1 MEQPLH
7 PQRPSAD
14 ITRYKILRA
23 AKTLF
28 AEKGFS
34 ATSISMIAKSAK
46 INQSLIYHHFG
57 DKQKLWQQVKSD
69 LLQQQLDLNEAD
81 KVKFRTCAS
90 LEEFVRLIFKARYT
104 LYDAHPEILRMLNWQ
119 RVESH
124 EDKVYPIREEIY
136 NFLLGRIKHFQSEA
150 MINPKINPDAAVI
163 LMLTASASWYL
174 DEYPP
179 LSIALPEQLE
189 EMKKQYKELA
199 IKSVVA
205 ALQ

>member
-23 AKTLF
+23 AKILF

-34 ATSISMIAKSAK
+34 ATSISMIAKTAK

-69 LLQQQLDLNEAD
+69 LLQQQLDLNETD
-81 KVKFRTCAS
+81 KVKFKTCAS
-90 LEEFVRLIFKARYT
+90 LEELVRLIFNARYT

-124 EDKVYPIREEIY
+124 EDKVYPIREELY
-136 NFLLGRIKHFQSEA
+136 KFLLGRINYFQSEA
-150 MINPKINPDAAVI
+150 MINPKINPDVAVI
-163 LMLTASASWYL
+163 LILTASASWFL

-179 LSIALPEQLE
+179 MLIATVEQLE
-189 EMKKQYKELA
+189 DIKKQYKEFA

-205 ALQ
+205 ALK